1 MLITYNPITNKDK
14 QQWIDYLQKK
24 KEHLDGKEETKDSS
38 LFNDEVGDVATAKDL
53 VGNLLALLTCEPV
66 IIN

>member
-1 MLITYNPITNKDK
+1 MPITYNPITNKDK

-24 KEHLDGKEETKDSS
+24 KEHLNGKEETKDSS
-38 LFNDEVGDVATAKDL
+38 LFNDEIGDVATAKDL
-53 VGNLLALLTCEPV
+53 VGNLLAILTDKLV